1 MPDRGGGH
9 QTRQQSQPVQDGKT
23 PSPLRV
29 HGQRSLNGY
38 EATAAIRKQEAET
51 GTHMVIVAI
60 TANAMPGDR
69 QECLEAGMDDYLS
82 KPIHPKALR
91 TILQKWRPQ
100 DTVPSQQQETPTNPR
115 HRKERAGGDPE
126 VIGELIRT

>member
-9 QTRQQSQPVQDGKT
+9 QTRQQSQLVQDGKT

-29 HGQRSLNGY
+29 HGQRAPGGY

-60 TANAMPGDR
+60 TANAMLGDR
-69 QECLEAGMDDYLS
+69 QKCLAAGMDDYLS
-82 KPIHPKALR
+82 KAGSPRGTPGHSSKVAATGHRAVTAARDSNEPPSSER
-91 TILQKWRPQ
+91 T
-100 DTVPSQQQETPTNPR
+100 
-115 HRKERAGGDPE
+115 GG
-126 VIGELIRT
+126 R